1 MTRKEVLETLEKVQD
16 SVSFKYN
23 HREEVNKAFAIAQA
37 DIRLV
42 QELVDITESDLNGED
57 LNNAIYAVVASA
69 RRITKGK

>member
-23 HREEVNKAFAIAQA
+23 HREEVNKAFAIARA

-42 QELVDITESDLNGED
+42 QELVEITESDLNGED
-57 LNNAIYAVVASA
+57 LDNAIYAVVASA
-69 RRITKGK
+69 RRIAREK